1 MFRLFVS
8 IPLPFAIRTRLAGLC
23 SGVPGARW
31 VAPENMHIT
40 LRFIGPVGGGD
51 AEDIHE
57 RLSRIQSPAFQ
68 LTVAG
73 VGCFESSRR
82 VHALWVG
89 INREP
94 HLIRLADK
102 VELAI
107 VRAGL
112 EPERRKFKPHVTLAR
127 FRTGS
132 SPRIGAFIES
142 NNPFTAG
149 PFGVEHFT
157 LFRSFLGGEGA
168 HYESLADYPLQSTA
182 TAPLQPR
189 PQGTECASSS

>member
-1 MFRLFVS
+1 MFRLFVG
-8 IPLPFAIRTRLAGLC
+8 IPLPSTIRARLAGLC

-40 LRFIGPVGGGD
+40 LRFIGAVSGGD

-57 RLSRIQSPAFQ
+57 RLSGIVTPAFA
-68 LTVAG
+68 LTLNG
-73 VGCFESSRR
+73 VGCFESGRR

-94 HLIRLADK
+94 QLIRLADK
-102 VELAI
+102 VESAI
-107 VRAGL
+107 VRAGM

-127 FRTGS
+127 FRTGG

-149 PFGVEHFT
+149 PFAVEHFT

-168 HYESLADYPLQSTA
+168 HYESLADYPLQ
-182 TAPLQPR
+182 TAPAVPL
-189 PQGTECASSS
+189 ASAATGP

>member
-1 MFRLFVS
+1 MFRLFVG
-8 IPLPFAIRTRLAGLC
+8 IPLPFAVRTRLAGLC

-31 VAPENMHIT
+31 VTPDNMHIT
-40 LRFIGPVGGGD
+40 LRFIGTVSGAD

-57 RLSRIQSPAFQ
+57 RLGGIVSPAFA
-68 LTVAG
+68 LTLAG
-73 VGCFESSRR
+73 VGCFESGRK

-94 HLIRLADK
+94 HLNRLAEK
-102 VELAI
+102 VESAI
-107 VRAGL
+107 VRAGM

-127 FRTGS
+127 FRTGG

-149 PFGVEHFT
+149 PFEVEHFT

-168 HYESLADYPLQSTA
+168 HYESLADYPLQTPA
-182 TAPLQPR
+182 VVPLPSIAA
-189 PQGTECASSS
+189 GH